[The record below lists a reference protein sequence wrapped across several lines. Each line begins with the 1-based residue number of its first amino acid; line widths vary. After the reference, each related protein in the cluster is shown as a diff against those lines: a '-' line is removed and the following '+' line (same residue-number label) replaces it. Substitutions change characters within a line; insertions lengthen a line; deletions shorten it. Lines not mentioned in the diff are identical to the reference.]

1 MFVLASWHLLHT
13 SHYVQEGTL
22 PPSPFSYEL
31 LHVSMQIRLYH
42 GASKDRG
49 TLTAST
55 YLGVLPDGIVV
66 TLEVVIIRDVFPY
79 LTVLDR
85 IEGTTRNTFK
95 V

>member
-1 MFVLASWHLLHT
+1 MNCYMLPYRSDYIFT
-13 SHYVQEGTL
+13 SY
-22 PPSPFSYEL
+22 
-31 LHVSMQIRLYH
+31 
-42 GASKDRG
+42 RG
-49 TLTAST
+49 YSTST